1 MNNKYQKLN
10 KLIKYVL
17 GILTSLWV
25 YSHTTVTLN
34 NTNSVILTEI
44 VKISAS
50 LFIAYMVLLWIKSIG
65 GLILQ
70 LVNQAY
76 NSK

>member
-1 MNNKYQKLN
+1 MNNKYRKLN

-17 GILTSLWV
+17 GILISLWA

-34 NTNSVILTEI
+34 NTDSIILTEM

-50 LFIAYMVLLWIKSIG
+50 VTIAYMVLLWIKSIRD
-65 GLILQ
+65 LILQ
-70 LVNQAY
+70 LVNKLY
-76 NSK
+76 NFK

>member
-1 MNNKYQKLN
+1 MNNKYRKLN

-17 GILTSLWV
+17 GILISLWA

-44 VKISAS
+44 VKISTS
-50 LFIAYMVLLWIKSIG
+50 VTIAYMVLLWIKSIG

-70 LVNQAY
+70 LVNTLY